1 MIRSSNE
8 GYLSLSSW
16 PDNTMRRGGC
26 CWKPREL
33 CFVALAALSI
43 IICNSCVVSC
53 WSTLPVLESRRRT
66 VCSMPQHHGRI
77 IQQRNSNGDNDNES
91 EEGPAIPVRRLLL
104 AYTLAAGTEYVLS
117 QNFVRPGFKRL
128 HPMQFFAALGDP
140 NSQSGLGA
148 EKWGVWESD
157 PGPRGIPFDQ
167 FDDTISNG
175 RKVSPVGWEIDP
187 KSFWLE
193 EHGIWMEA
201 PHYNLQP
208 GRYLVT
214 GGRLRTSVLTI
225 HPSDENGVKK
235 WSLDGGVLYDVTHLP
250 CRSALYVDEGN
261 GGSPLNA
268 RKEDFPV
275 TPGALMPEVDGCKKQ
290 DYAVLFVTGV
300 EDV

>member
-1 MIRSSNE
+1 MRS
-8 GYLSLSSW
+8 
-16 PDNTMRRGGC
+16 P
-26 CWKPREL
+26 
-33 CFVALAALSI
+33 CFVALILLSI
-43 IICNSCVVSC
+43 IICNSYVVSC
-53 WSTLPVLESRRRT
+53 WSTLPSILEPRRKTASSHYRR
-66 VCSMPQHHGRI
+66 QI
-77 IQQRNSNGDNDNES
+77 IQQHNSNGDNDNES
-91 EEGPAIPVRRLLL
+91 KVSSDGNEQGPAIPVRRLLL
-104 AYTLAAGTEYVLS
+104 SYALAAGTEYVLS

-128 HPMQFFAALGDP
+128 HPMQFIAALGDP
-140 NSQSGLGA
+140 QGQSGVGA
-148 EKWGVWESD
+148 EKWGVWESGD

-167 FDDTISNG
+167 FDDVISNG
-175 RKVSPVGWEIDP
+175 RKTSPVGWEIDP

-201 PHYNLQP
+201 PRYNLQP

-225 HPSDENGVKK
+225 SPADESGIQK

-268 RKEDFPV
+268 RREDFPV
-275 TPGALMPEVDGCKKQ
+275 KPGAEMPPVEGCEKQ

>member
-1 MIRSSNE
+1 MPC
-8 GYLSLSSW
+8 L
-16 PDNTMRRGGC
+16 
-26 CWKPREL
+26 
-33 CFVALAALSI
+33 VALVVSFI
-43 IICNSCVVSC
+43 SCVSC
-53 WSTLPVLESRRRT
+53 WSTLPSSVLESRRRT
-66 VCSMPQHHGRI
+66 GLRYRRI
-77 IQQRNSNGDNDNES
+77 IQQYNNNDDNDNES
-91 EEGPAIPVRRLLL
+91 KASSTKNKEGPAIPVRRLLL
-104 AYTLAAGTEYVLS
+104 SYTLAAGTEYVLS

-140 NSQSGLGA
+140 QSQSGTGA
-148 EKWGVWESD
+148 EKWGIWESGD

-167 FDDTISNG
+167 FEDTISNG

-201 PHYNLQP
+201 PRYNLQP

-225 HPSDENGVKK
+225 HPADENGVKN

-268 RKEDFPV
+268 RREDFPV
-275 TPGALMPEVDGCKKQ
+275 TPGAEMPQVEGCKKQ

>member
-1 MIRSSNE
+1 MSHGTYQVTEWNKQQTMNNKIDRLLLGE
-8 GYLSLSSW
+8 A
-16 PDNTMRRGGC
+16 DNVVLGGVSRIIH
-26 CWKPREL
+26 KL
-33 CFVALAALSI
+33 CFVLEHTSI
-43 IICNSCVVSC
+43 ICTRVTEENWVY
-53 WSTLPVLESRRRT
+53 R
-66 VCSMPQHHGRI
+66 RI
-77 IQQRNSNGDNDNES
+77 IQQYNNNDDNDNES
-91 EEGPAIPVRRLLL
+91 KASSTKNKEGPAIP
-104 AYTLAAGTEYVLS
+104 AWFQAIAPYAVLCS
-117 QNFVRPGFKRL
+117 LGRPTKSKWLEPR
-128 HPMQFFAALGDP
+128 
-140 NSQSGLGA
+140 SGVFGRVVIL
-148 EKWGVWESD
+148 VLVV
-157 PGPRGIPFDQ
+157 PFDQ
-167 FDDTISNG
+167 FGDTISNG

-201 PHYNLQP
+201 PRYNLQP

-225 HPSDENGVKK
+225 HPADENGVKN

-268 RKEDFPV
+268 RREDFPV
-275 TPGALMPEVDGCKKQ
+275 TPGAEMPQVEGCKKQ

>member
-1 MIRSSNE
+1 
-8 GYLSLSSW
+8 
-16 PDNTMRRGGC
+16 MRRSC
-26 CWKPREL
+26 CRGL

-43 IICNSCVVSC
+43 IIGNSCVVSC
-53 WSTLPVLESRRRT
+53 WSTLPSVTESRRRT
-66 VCSMPQHHGRI
+66 ASSTQYHRRI
-77 IQQRNSNGDNDNES
+77 IHRQRNSNGDNDNES
-91 EEGPAIPVRRLLL
+91 EQGPAIPVRRLLL
-104 AYTLAAGTEYVLS
+104 AYTLAAGTEYALS
-117 QNFVRPGFKRL
+117 QNVVRPGFKRI

-140 NSQSGLGA
+140 NSQSGVGA
-148 EKWGVWESD
+148 EKWGVWSLD
-157 PGPRGIPFDQ
+157 PGPRGIPLDQ
-167 FDDTISNG
+167 FDETISSG

-187 KSFWLE
+187 KVFWLE

-201 PHYNLQP
+201 PRYNLQP

-225 HPSDENGVKK
+225 HPADENGAMK

-275 TPGALMPEVDGCKKQ
+275 KPGALMPEVDGCKKQ

>member
-1 MIRSSNE
+1 
-8 GYLSLSSW
+8 
-16 PDNTMRRGGC
+16 MRRSC
-26 CWKPREL
+26 CWERRTTPCL
-33 CFVALAALSI
+33 VALVVSFI
-43 IICNSCVVSC
+43 TICNSCVVSC
-53 WSTLPVLESRRRT
+53 WSTLPSVLEPRRRT
-66 VCSMPQHHGRI
+66 ASSTSQPQYRRI
-77 IQQRNSNGDNDNES
+77 IQQYNSNDDNDNES
-91 EEGPAIPVRRLLL
+91 NASSTKDKEGPAIPVRRLLL
-104 AYTLAAGTEYVLS
+104 SYTLAAGTEYVLS

-140 NSQSGLGA
+140 QSQSGTGA
-148 EKWGVWESD
+148 ENWGIWESGD

-167 FDDTISNG
+167 FGDTISNG

-201 PHYNLQP
+201 PRYNLQP

-225 HPSDENGVKK
+225 HPADENGVKN

-268 RKEDFPV
+268 RREDFPV
-275 TPGALMPEVDGCKKQ
+275 TPGAEMPQVEGCKKQ

>member
-1 MIRSSNE
+1 VA
-8 GYLSLSSW
+8 
-16 PDNTMRRGGC
+16 
-26 CWKPREL
+26 
-33 CFVALAALSI
+33 FVIVSSI
-43 IICNSCVVSC
+43 IIFCNSCVLLVSC
-53 WSTLPVLESRRRT
+53 WSTLPSAFGQRRT
-66 VCSMPQHHGRI
+66 TSTPTQQHGKI
-77 IQQRNSNGDNDNES
+77 IHHLRNSNGDKDNES
-91 EEGPAIPVRRLLL
+91 DSSSSSKNEEGLSIPVRRLLL
-104 AYTLAAGTEYVLS
+104 SYTLAAGTEYVLS

-140 NSQSGLGA
+140 QSQSGVGA
-148 EKWGVWESD
+148 EKWGVWDSGD
-157 PGPRGIPFDQ
+157 PGPRGIPFDH

-193 EHGIWMEA
+193 EHGIWMET
-201 PHYNLQP
+201 PRYNLQP

-225 HPSDENGVKK
+225 HPEDENGVKR

-261 GGSPLNA
+261 GQGSPLNA
-268 RKEDFPV
+268 RSEDFPV
-275 TPGALMPEVDGCKKQ
+275 SPGAAMPEVQGCKKQ

>member
-1 MIRSSNE
+1 MRS
-8 GYLSLSSW
+8 
-16 PDNTMRRGGC
+16 P
-26 CWKPREL
+26 
-33 CFVALAALSI
+33 CFVAFILLSI
-43 IICNSCVVSC
+43 IICHSYVVSC
-53 WSTLPVLESRRRT
+53 WSTIPSKLQPWRR
-66 VCSMPQHHGRI
+66 SASSHHRREI
-77 IQQRNSNGDNDNES
+77 IQQYNSNGDGDNES
-91 EEGPAIPVRRLLL
+91 KVSSDENEQGPAIPVRRLLL
-104 AYTLAAGTEYVLS
+104 SYALAAGTEYVLS

-140 NSQSGLGA
+140 QSQSGVGA
-148 EKWGVWESD
+148 EKWGVWESGD

-167 FDDTISNG
+167 FDDIVSNG
-175 RKVSPVGWEIDP
+175 KKSSPVGWEIDP

-201 PHYNLQP
+201 PRYNLQP

-225 HPSDENGVKK
+225 EPADENGVKK

-268 RKEDFPV
+268 RREDFPV
-275 TPGALMPEVDGCKKQ
+275 KPGGEMPQVQGCEKQ